1 MSHITKA
8 RTARRLSVLA
18 GLSGASLA
26 ASLAFAVPAAAHVEV
41 EAEGAAALA
50 QNVTLDFSAES
61 ESDSAGISRMEV
73 ILPEG
78 ILPSDVTFK
87 QGPDG
92 WKFATTPRGY
102 TVSGP
107 AVGVGDDVEY
117 SVTVRQL
124 PDAESLAFKT
134 LQTYGD
140 GRVDRWIELEESGGG
155 EGDGHSHGHGNPAPQ
170 LALKPA
176 APGAKPV
183 APSPSAVAPEQSPAK
198 SPEKSTG
205 NASGKPAT
213 GNQGPESA
221 QDAGEGGSSPVPALV
236 IGAVVLAA
244 VAGGGYW
251 WKRRGAAS

>member
-1 MSHITKA
+1 MTRS
-8 RTARRLSVLA
+8 RTARRLSVLT
-18 GLSGASLA
+18 GLSGAAFA

-50 QNVTLDFSAES
+50 ENVTLDFSAES
-61 ESDSAGISRMEV
+61 ESDSAGISKMEV
-73 ILPEG
+73 ILPAG
-78 ILPSDVTFK
+78 ILPSDVTYK
-87 QGPDG
+87 SGPDG
-92 WKFATTPRGY
+92 WKFAATPRGY
-102 TVSGP
+102 AVSGP
-107 AVGVGDDVEY
+107 AVGVGEDVEY

-155 EGDGHSHGHGNPAPQ
+155 DGDGHSHGHGNPAPM

-183 APSPSAVAPEQSPAK
+183 APSPSTVAPEKSPAK
-198 SPEKSTG
+198 SPE
-205 NASGKPAT
+205 NASAKPAT
-213 GNQGPESA
+213 GQQGAER
-221 QDAGEGGSSPVPALV
+221 QDAQGAREDGSSPVPALV

-244 VAGGGYW
+244 IAGGGYW
-251 WKRRGAAS
+251 WKRRSTAS

>member
-1 MSHITKA
+1 MSHSTTVSTTA
-8 RTARRLSVLA
+8 RTARRLSVLT
-18 GLSGASLA
+18 GAAFA
-26 ASLAFAVPAAAHVEV
+26 ASLVLAVPASAHVEV
-41 EAEGAAALA
+41 EAEDAAALA
-50 QNVTLDFSAES
+50 ENVTLDFSAES

-78 ILPSDVTFK
+78 IVPADITYK
-87 QGPDG
+87 EGPDG
-92 WKFATTPRGY
+92 WKFAATPRGY

-124 PDAESLAFKT
+124 PDAKSLAFKT

-140 GRVDRWIELEESGGG
+140 GRVDRWIELEKSGGG
-155 EGDGHSHGHGNPAPQ
+155 DGHGHSHGDGNPAPL

-183 APSPSAVAPEQSPAK
+183 APSPSAAPEKSPAK
-198 SPEKSTG
+198 GTPANEAPAKR
-205 NASGKPAT
+205 AT
-213 GNQGPESA
+213 GQQGPEQERES
-221 QDAGEGGSSPVPALV
+221 DGGSPPAPALV

-244 VAGGGYW
+244 LAGGVVW
-251 WKRRGAAS
+251 WKRRGASA